1 MSLLT
6 RCPACT
12 TLYKV
17 VPDQLRISQGWVKC
31 GQCGEIF
38 DASQHLMEVSTEPEN
53 LIVDASSESASV
65 PPAESNAID
74 QPAVDGD
81 LQTGQPAHA
90 EQKEPEFG
98 DPPVV
103 VPEPDPASSSELITD
118 AVPEPQTESVLSSDP
133 VSMVSL
139 TTDLGSEMELV
150 GGQGLEDAVSVPSEG
165 ASSNFVSTESD
176 NLSPQTEVDAPPDQE
191 PAQQQSAESGLTP
204 GQEAQATELLA
215 ASTSVSFM
223 HDAEQTLV
231 RHRPLAQFA
240 LVSLAGLLTVALA
253 AQWIYQ
259 EHDRLAAAQ
268 PQWKPA
274 LETICSPLRCS
285 VKSWQQIES
294 IAIDAATFSKLGG
307 DHYRLS
313 FALKNAAS
321 VTLAWPSVELTLTDM
336 QDRVV
341 VRRVLL
347 PSEQAAASDH
357 LAASSELPV
366 VVNLRITPEA
376 SDAPFVGYRL
386 LAFYP

>member
-38 DASQHLMEVSTEPEN
+38 DASQHLMEVSSDPEN
-53 LIVDASSESASV
+53 LIVDSSSESAPV
-65 PPAESNAID
+65 PRAESNDID
-74 QPAVDGD
+74 QPALDGD
-81 LQTGQPAHA
+81 LQTEQPAQA
-90 EQKEPEFG
+90 EQKEPQSG
-98 DPPVV
+98 DLPAVA
-103 VPEPDPASSSELITD
+103 PEPDRESSSELT
-118 AVPEPQTESVLSSDP
+118 TESVPGPQAEP
-133 VSMVSL
+133 VLPSEPVTAVSL
-139 TTDLGSEMELV
+139 TTDLGSEIELV
-150 GGQGLEDAVSVPSEG
+150 GGQSLEDAVSVPPEG
-165 ASSNFVSTESD
+165 EPSNFASIESD
-176 NLSPQTEVDAPPDQE
+176 DLSPQTDVDAQPDLE
-191 PAQQQSAESGLTP
+191 PAQQQAAESGLTP
-204 GQEAQATELLA
+204 GQDARATESLA
-215 ASTSVSFM
+215 TSTPPSFM
-223 HDAEQTLV
+223 RDAEQISV
-231 RHRPLAQFA
+231 RYHPLAQFA
-240 LVSLAGLLTVALA
+240 LVSLAGLLTLALG

-259 EHDRLAAAQ
+259 DHDRLAAAQ

-274 LETICSPLRCS
+274 LETICNPLRCS

-294 IAIDAATFSKLGG
+294 IAIDAVAFSKLGG
-307 DHYRLS
+307 DRYRLS
-313 FALKNAAS
+313 FTLKNAAS
-321 VTLAWPSVELTLTDM
+321 VMLAWPSVELTLTDM
-336 QDRVV
+336 QDHVV

-347 PSEQAAASDH
+347 PYEQVAAADH